1 MDFTNIFQ
9 LKDPKPK
16 NKGQTNFYECC
27 DLMKK
32 VYLAVHTYIET
43 RRRRRRSERKME
55 LSSSSRVA
63 QTIDE
68 GDRNACSLLQIQFP
82 FILDLSKEKESS
94 SEK

>member
-1 MDFTNIFQ
+1 MNFTNTFQ
-9 LKDPKPK
+9 LKGAKPK
-16 NKGQTNFYECC
+16 NKGQRNFYECC
-27 DLMKK
+27 DWMKK

-43 RRRRRRSERKME
+43 RRRRSERKME

-82 FILDLSKEKESS
+82 FILDLSKES
-94 SEK
+94 SEKEL

>member
-1 MDFTNIFQ
+1 MDFINIFQ

-43 RRRRRRSERKME
+43 RRRRSERKME

>member
-1 MDFTNIFQ
+1 MNFTNTFQ
-9 LKDPKPK
+9 LKGPKPK

>member
-1 MDFTNIFQ
+1 
-9 LKDPKPK
+9 
-16 NKGQTNFYECC
+16 
-27 DLMKK
+27 
-32 VYLAVHTYIET
+32 
-43 RRRRRRSERKME
+43 ME

>member
-9 LKDPKPK
+9 LKGLKPK
-16 NKGQTNFYECC
+16 NKGQRNFYECC
-27 DLMKK
+27 DWRKK

-43 RRRRRRSERKME
+43 RRRRSERKME

>member
-1 MDFTNIFQ
+1 MNVVI
-9 LKDPKPK
+9 
-16 NKGQTNFYECC
+16 CC
-27 DLMKK
+27 DWTKK

-43 RRRRRRSERKME
+43 RRRRSERKME

>member
-9 LKDPKPK
+9 LKGSKPK

-27 DLMKK
+27 DLTKK

-43 RRRRRRSERKME
+43 RRRRSERKME

>member
-43 RRRRRRSERKME
+43 RRRRSERKME

>member
-1 MDFTNIFQ
+1 MELTNILQ
-9 LKDPKPK
+9 LKGPKPK

-27 DLMKK
+27 DLTKK
-32 VYLAVHTYIET
+32 VYLAAHTYIET
-43 RRRRRRSERKME
+43 RRRRSERKME

-82 FILDLSKEKESS
+82 FILDLSKES
-94 SEK
+94 SEKEL

>member
-9 LKDPKPK
+9 LKGLKPK
-16 NKGQTNFYECC
+16 NKGQRNFYECC
-27 DLMKK
+27 DWTKK

-43 RRRRRRSERKME
+43 RRRRSERKME

>member
-1 MDFTNIFQ
+1 MEFTNIFQ

-43 RRRRRRSERKME
+43 RRRRSERKME

>member
-9 LKDPKPK
+9 LNGPKPK

-27 DLMKK
+27 DLTKK
-32 VYLAVHTYIET
+32 VYLVHTYIET
-43 RRRRRRSERKME
+43 RRRRSERKME

>member
-1 MDFTNIFQ
+1 MDFTNNFQ
-9 LKDPKPK
+9 LKGPKPK

-43 RRRRRRSERKME
+43 RRRRSERKME

>member
-1 MDFTNIFQ
+1 MNFTNTFQ
-9 LKDPKPK
+9 LKGPKPK

-27 DLMKK
+27 DLTKK

-43 RRRRRRSERKME
+43 RRRRSERKME